1 MTYDVRRLA
10 PAAARPDLLR
20 LWSNNL
26 DVLGD
31 VQAKFDWSYR
41 DAPQRP
47 AEVFLLASGDDV
59 VGTAGVHPRGVAIQ
73 GRQVRAAL
81 PGDLAVDRGHRTLL
95 PALTL
100 VREVRR
106 WVLGG
111 FDLVYVY
118 PNRHSEGVFR
128 RAGYRQL
135 GSLTRWAVPLRYG
148 SYLARLLKLPVLPA
162 VAGFGIDVARFL
174 QRVPAALAASR
185 AFRLEWL
192 ADVDPRFD
200 RLWEQLG
207 GEYGVA
213 GSRRT
218 EFLRWRFLRHPAQSF
233 RVAALVRRGGGQELA
248 AYAVVERAGRVAH
261 LRDMFGRPED
271 CGSLL
276 ALLLPALTLDGAE
289 AVSFRFLGSRRITE
303 VLERHGFERRQAS
316 STVFF
321 DTGAAVASQRDLLSD
336 VEHWYLTDGD
346 EDT

>member
-1 MTYDVRRLA
+1 M
-10 PAAARPDLLR
+10 
-20 LWSNNL
+20 
-26 DVLGD
+26 
-31 VQAKFDWSYR
+31 
-41 DAPQRP
+41 
-47 AEVFLLASGDDV
+47 LASGDDV
-59 VGTAGVHPRGVAIQ
+59 VGTAGVHSRGVAIQ

-118 PNRHSEGVFR
+118 PNKHSEGVFR

-135 GSLTRWAVPLRYG
+135 GSLTRWAVPLRHG
-148 SYLARLLKLPVLPA
+148 SYLARRLKLPVLPA
-162 VAGFGIDVARFL
+162 VTGFGMDVVRFL

-185 AFRLEWL
+185 GFRLEWL
-192 ADVDPRFD
+192 TDVDGRFD
-200 RLWEQLG
+200 HLWQQLE

-213 GSRRT
+213 GSRRA
-218 EFLRWRFLRHPAQSF
+218 EFLRWRFLRHPGQSC
-233 RVAALVRRGGGQELA
+233 RTAALVHRGEGEKLA
-248 AYAVVERAGRVAH
+248 AYAVIERAGRVVH

-276 ALLLPALTLDGAE
+276 ALLLPALTLEGAE
-289 AVSFRFLGSRRITE
+289 VVSFRFLGSRRITE
-303 VLERHGFERRQAS
+303 VLERHGFKRRQGS
-316 STVFF
+316 STVLF

-336 VEHWYLTDGD
+336 VDLWYLTDGD